1 MRFATGAIH
10 HPEPVDIFGREHET
24 RQRVTWIDQAMER
37 VSLGRIDVQNA
48 RRVEVRSGFGNWRI
62 KRTCVIISLK
72 ELVVVVQPAPMQ
84 QCIGAGT
91 CRHRDNM
98 QVVPEPDSRM
108 CTLTLQNEA
117 TGIISGI
124 HAQRDQARLF
134 QGEPDRDGLWLYPP
148 Q

>member
-1 MRFATGAIH
+1 MRFAAGAMH

-24 RQRVTWIDQAMER
+24 GKRVAWIDQAMER
-37 VSLGRIDVQNA
+37 VSQGRIDVENA
-48 RRVEVRSGFGNWRI
+48 RRVEVSSGFGNWRV

-72 ELVVVVQPAPMQ
+72 EQVLVVHPAPMQ
-84 QCIGAGT
+84 QRISAGT

-108 CTLTLQNEA
+108 RALTLQNEF
-117 TGIISGI
+117 TSIISGI
-124 HAQRDQARLF
+124 HAQRDHSRLF
-134 QGEPDRDGLWLYPP
+134 QGEPDCDRLWLYPP

>member
-1 MRFATGAIH
+1 
-10 HPEPVDIFGREHET
+10 
-24 RQRVTWIDQAMER
+24 MER
-37 VSLGRIDVQNA
+37 VSLGRIDVENA
-48 RRVEVRSGFGNWRI
+48 GRVEVSSSFGNWCV

-72 ELVVVVQPAPMQ
+72 EKVVVVQPAPMQ
-84 QCIGAGT
+84 QHISAGS

-98 QVVPEPDSRM
+98 QVVPKPDGRIRA
-108 CTLTLQNEA
+108 LTLQNEA

>member
-1 MRFATGAIH
+1 MRFAAGTMH
-10 HPEPVDIFGREHET
+10 HPEPVDIFGRKHET
-24 RQRVTWIDQAMER
+24 GKRVAGIDQAMKR
-37 VSLGRIDVQNA
+37 VSLGRINVENA
-48 RRVEVRSGFGNWRI
+48 RRVEVSSSFRNWRV
-62 KRTCVIISLK
+62 KRTCVIISSK
-72 ELVVVVQPAPMQ
+72 EKVVVVQPAPMQ
-84 QCIGAGT
+84 RIGAGP

-98 QVVPEPDSRM
+98 QVVPEPYSRM
-108 CTLTLQNEA
+108 RALTLQNEA